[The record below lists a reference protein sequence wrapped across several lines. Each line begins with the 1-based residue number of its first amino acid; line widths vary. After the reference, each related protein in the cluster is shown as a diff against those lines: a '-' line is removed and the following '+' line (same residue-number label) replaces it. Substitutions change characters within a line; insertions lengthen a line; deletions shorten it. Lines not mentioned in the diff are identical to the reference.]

1 MTGRGAAWRGLAGLV
16 FGVCAGALW
25 LGGEGSLRVAQT
37 VEAWSTG
44 RSAAPVY
51 TCPFRRQTG
60 MPCPG
65 CGGTEAF
72 GLGAR
77 GHWRAAAVAN
87 PLGAFAALAAWALS
101 LAAALTLLGAG
112 GGWLR
117 VVLGVVAVLS
127 PAAFVINGVVW
138 WMSLPLGPR

>member
-25 LGGEGSLRVAQT
+25 LGGEGS
-37 VEAWSTG
+37 
-44 RSAAPVY
+44 VY

>member
-1 MTGRGAAWRGLAGLV
+1 MGRDGAWRGLAGFVLA
-16 FGVCAGALW
+16 VCAGALW
-25 LGGEGSLRVAQT
+25 LGGDGSLRVART
-37 VEAWSTG
+37 VEAWSMG
-44 RSAAPVY
+44 RRAAGAY
-51 TCPFRRQTG
+51 ACPFRRQTG

-87 PLGAFAALAAWALS
+87 PLGAFAALATWALG
-101 LAAALTLLGAG
+101 LAAALSLLGAG

-117 VVLGVVAVLS
+117 TVLAVVAVLA

-138 WMSLPLGPR
+138 WMWLPLGPR

>member
-1 MTGRGAAWRGLAGLV
+1 MTGRDVAWRGLAGFVL
-16 FGVCAGALW
+16 GVCAGALW
-25 LGGEGSLRVAQT
+25 LGGDGSLRVART
-37 VEAWSTG
+37 VDAWSAG
-44 RSAAPVY
+44 QRSAPAY
-51 TCPFRRQTG
+51 ACAFRRQTG

-87 PLGAFAALAAWALS
+87 PLGAFAALSAWALG

-112 GGWLR
+112 SGWLR
-117 VVLGVVAVLS
+117 TVLALAAVLA

>member
-1 MTGRGAAWRGLAGLV
+1 AVRRGGG
-16 FGVCAGALW
+16 GA
-25 LGGEGSLRVAQT
+25 LRVARP

-44 RSAAPVY
+44 RSAAPAD

-72 GLGAR
+72 GLGAG
-77 GHWRAAAVAN
+77 GHWRAAVVAN

-101 LAAALTLLGAG
+101 VAAALTLLGAG
-112 GGWLR
+112 GGWLGG
-117 VVLGVVAVLS
+117 VLGVVAGLS
-127 PAAFVINGVVW
+127 AAGFVIHGVV
-138 WMSLPLGPR
+138 R

>member
-1 MTGRGAAWRGLAGLV
+1 MTGRGTAWRGLAGLV
-16 FGVCAGALW
+16 FGLCAGALW
-25 LGGEGSLRVAQT
+25 LGGEGSLRVART

-65 CGGTEAF
+65 WA
-72 GLGAR
+72 L
-77 GHWRAAAVAN
+77 AAVAA
-87 PLGAFAALAAWALS
+87 GIAAWALS